1 MELIRIF
8 PYFAAII
15 KKAMESKKEL
25 HEIIVEKMDGRTN
38 RWLSKKTLIAESEIS
53 RILNGR
59 LKPTEKQIEK
69 INEVFGTKLKVK

>member
-1 MELIRIF
+1 MELN
-8 PYFAAII
+8 
-15 KKAMESKKEL
+15 KEL

-69 INEVFGTKLKVK
+69 INAALGLSIKFQN

>member
-1 MELIRIF
+1 MELN
-8 PYFAAII
+8 
-15 KKAMESKKEL
+15 KEL

-59 LKPTEKQIEK
+59 LKPTEKQVEK
-69 INEVFGTKLKVK
+69 INAALGLSIKFQN

>member
-1 MELIRIF
+1 MELQ
-8 PYFAAII
+8 
-15 KKAMESKKEL
+15 KEL

-69 INEVFGTKLKVK
+69 INFALGLTLKFQN

>member
-1 MELIRIF
+1 MELN
-8 PYFAAII
+8 
-15 KKAMESKKEL
+15 KEL

-59 LKPTEKQIEK
+59 LKPTEKQVEK
-69 INEVFGTKLKVK
+69 INTALGLSIKFQN